1 MKKSTR
7 IIVLTACVLIMA
19 GFIFCGI
26 AIARGADIRQMLR
39 DGDFSINTAD
49 LNMDLGVSVADGQ
62 FGGDSGYTVCAKG

>member
-7 IIVLTACVLIMA
+7 IIVLTACVLILA

-39 DGDFSINTAD
+39 DGDFSINTAE
-49 LNMDLGVSVADGQ
+49 LNMDVSTTS
-62 FGGDSGYTVCAKG
+62 GDLDIRKN